1 VSISSSSADG
11 AGGRAV
17 SQMDLQ
23 ATPSL
28 QLYSVRRELEAD
40 PGGTLRRIAD
50 LGFESVE
57 LFGFVGR
64 ADLFAGLL
72 RDSGLR
78 AISGH
83 AHLIDTP
90 DVDAVLRD
98 ASLLGLTTVIDP
110 AIPRERWGS
119 RQDIE
124 ETARA
129 FAGVADLG
137 AASGLEVG
145 YHNHD
150 WELESTVDGR
160 AALEVFAD
168 LLDPRIVL
176 EVDTFWVEVGGASA
190 PAVLARLGGRVHYLH
205 MKDGPRSH
213 DTLTQ
218 LPLGQGA
225 LDVPAILAAAPR
237 AHRVVEFDDYDGDIF
252 AAVEASRRF
261 LVDGAAS

>member
-1 VSISSSSADG
+1 
-11 AGGRAV
+11 
-17 SQMDLQ
+17 MDLQ
-23 ATPSL
+23 PTLSL

-50 LGFESVE
+50 LGYESVE

-64 ADLFAGLL
+64 AELFAGLL

-83 AHLIDTP
+83 AHLLDTP
-90 DVDAVLRD
+90 DVAGVLRD

-119 RQDIE
+119 RPHIE
-124 ETARA
+124 ESARA
-129 FAGVADLG
+129 LAAVADL
-137 AASGLEVG
+137 AAGSGLEVG
-145 YHNHD
+145 YHNHE

-160 AALEVFAD
+160 AALEVFAEV
-168 LLDPRIVL
+168 LDPRVVL
-176 EVDTFWVEVGGASA
+176 EVDTFWVEVGGVSA
-190 PAVLARLGGRVHYLH
+190 PALLTRLGDRVRYLH
-205 MKDGPRSH
+205 MKDGPLSR

-237 AHRVVEFDDYDGDIF
+237 AHRVVEFDDHDGDIF
-252 AAVEASRRF
+252 TAVEASRRF
-261 LVDGAAS
+261 LIGAAS

>member
-1 VSISSSSADG
+1 
-11 AGGRAV
+11 
-17 SQMDLQ
+17 MDLQ
-23 ATPSL
+23 TSPSL
-28 QLYSVRRELEAD
+28 QLYSVRREFEAD
-40 PGGTLRRIAD
+40 PSGTLRRVAD
-50 LGFESVE
+50 LGFETVE
-57 LFGFVGR
+57 LYGFVGR
-64 ADLFAGLL
+64 ADLFGGLL

-90 DVDAVLRD
+90 DIAAVLRD
-98 ASLLGLTTVIDP
+98 ASLLGLATVIDP
-110 AIPRERWGS
+110 AIPRERWGT

-129 FAGVADLG
+129 LAAVADLA
-137 AASGLEVG
+137 AASDLEVG

-168 LLDPRIVL
+168 VLDPRVVL
-176 EVDTFWVEVGGASA
+176 EVDTFWVEVGGVSA
-190 PAVLARLGGRVHYLH
+190 PALLARLGDRVHYLH

-225 LDVPAILAAAPR
+225 LDVPAILAAAPQ
-237 AHRVVEFDDYDGDIF
+237 AHRVVEFDDHEGDIF
-252 AAVEASRRF
+252 AAVAASRRF
-261 LVDGAAS
+261 LVEGAAS

>member
-1 VSISSSSADG
+1 
-11 AGGRAV
+11 
-17 SQMDLQ
+17 MDLQ

-28 QLYSVRRELEAD
+28 QLYSVRRQLEAD
-40 PGGTLRRIAD
+40 PLGTLRRIAD
-50 LGFESVE
+50 LGYESVE
-57 LFGFVGR
+57 LFGFAGR
-64 ADLFAGLL
+64 ADLFAGPL

-83 AHLIDTP
+83 AHLLDTP
-90 DVDAVLRD
+90 DVAGVLRD

-124 ETARA
+124 ESARGLA
-129 FAGVADLG
+129 AVADLA

-150 WELESTVDGR
+150 WELESTVDGH

-168 LLDPRIVL
+168 VLDPRVVL

-190 PAVLARLGGRVHYLH
+190 PALLERLGDRVHYLH

-213 DTLTQ
+213 DTLAQ

-225 LDVPAILAAAPR
+225 LDVPAILAAAPQ

-261 LVDGAAS
+261 LVDGTAS

>member
-1 VSISSSSADG
+1 
-11 AGGRAV
+11 
-17 SQMDLQ
+17 MDLQ

-129 FAGVADLG
+129 FAGVADLA

-176 EVDTFWVEVGGASA
+176 EVDTFWV
-190 PAVLARLGGRVHYLH
+190 
-205 MKDGPRSH
+205 
-213 DTLTQ
+213 
-218 LPLGQGA
+218 
-225 LDVPAILAAAPR
+225 
-237 AHRVVEFDDYDGDIF
+237 
-252 AAVEASRRF
+252 
-261 LVDGAAS
+261 

>member
-1 VSISSSSADG
+1 
-11 AGGRAV
+11 
-17 SQMDLQ
+17 MDLQ
-23 ATPSL
+23 TTPSL
-28 QLYSVRRELEAD
+28 QLYTVRRELEAD

-64 ADLFAGLL
+64 AELFAGLL

-83 AHLIDTP
+83 AHLVDTP
-90 DVDAVLRD
+90 DVAAVLRD

-110 AIPRERWGS
+110 MIPRERWGT

-124 ETARA
+124 ESARA
-129 FAGVADLG
+129 LAAVADLA

-145 YHNHD
+145 YHNHQ
-150 WELESTVDGR
+150 WELESTVEGKT
-160 AALEVFAD
+160 ALEVFAEV
-168 LLDPRIVL
+168 LDPRVVL
-176 EVDTFWVEVGGASA
+176 EVDTFWVEVGGVSA
-190 PAVLARLGGRVHYLH
+190 PALLERLGDRVHYLH
-205 MKDGPRSH
+205 MKDGPLSL

-225 LDVPAILAAAPR
+225 VDVPAILAAAPR
-237 AHRVVEFDDYDGDIF
+237 AHRVVEFDDHDGDIF

-261 LVDGAAS
+261 LVNGAAS